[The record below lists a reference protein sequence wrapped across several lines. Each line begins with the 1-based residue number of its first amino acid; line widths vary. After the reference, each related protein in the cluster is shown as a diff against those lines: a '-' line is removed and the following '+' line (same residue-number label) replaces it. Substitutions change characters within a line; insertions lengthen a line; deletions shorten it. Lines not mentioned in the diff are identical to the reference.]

1 MNAETYLMHHGI
13 KGMKWGVRRDRG
25 PSGGGGR
32 RPSSRPAKTGQFK
45 TSSKSNNTRSVK
57 KMSDA
62 ELKRRIERLELE
74 RKYANL
80 SGANVKS
87 GKAYVGEFLAKNSS
101 AFIGAAVGAAGG
113 AVGKI
118 AVEAAK
124 KKLTG

>member
-1 MNAETYLMHHGI
+1 MKAETYLMHHGI
-13 KGMKWGVRRDRG
+13 KGMKWGVRRDRSY
-25 PSGGGGR
+25 SGGGGR
-32 RPSSRPAKTGQFK
+32 RSSSRKAKTSKFK
-45 TSSKSNNTRSVK
+45 TSSKSNQTRSVK

-87 GKAYVGEFLAKNSS
+87 GKDYVGEFLAKNSS
-101 AFIGAAVGAAGG
+101 AFVGAAVGAAGG

-118 AVEAAK
+118 AIEAAK
-124 KKLTG
+124 KKFAG